1 MSKGVCNKHP
11 LHAIP
16 FLVVP
21 IAKGGRCSVGCP
33 HQPDT
38 VLMSEMPGLSNDE
51 ENENVPADDTASEE
65 TSPEASAE
73 TSTGASEGAETP
85 TPVEAEADATSEAT
99 PTPEAEAEA
108 TPETT
113 PTPEPEAEAEAVA
126 SAAADADASDEEE
139 AAESSED
146 AAEAED
152 EASDDDD
159 GSDEPGT
166 VQGTRQRSGYER
178 GELIEVTVREVSPT
192 RVEVDLDERGEGFTG
207 IIPKREMERMGKDLL
222 DMLVV
227 GEQITLYVVNTG
239 DPEGNVVLSLNR
251 ALEKLDWQQAEAY
264 RENRTIYEGVIA
276 GYNKGGLIVRFGRLR
291 GFVPQSQISDERR
304 ARLAG
309 DEPESTWSDMVKE
322 EIQVKVIEVDRER
335 NRLILSERAAARETR
350 EERKAAL
357 IEELQLNEV
366 RTGRVVSLEDFG
378 AFVDIGGA
386 EGLVHLTELSWG
398 HVTHPKQVLTI
409 GDEITVEVI
418 NIDQKRKRIGL
429 SLKRQL
435 PDPWDV
441 VASNYREG
449 ELVRATITKL
459 TKFGAFA
466 QLEDHEEVEGLVH
479 ISELSEERVAH
490 PRDVVQVG
498 ETLTLR
504 IVKMDVADRRLGLSL
519 KAVSSTE
526 YMDDDMNMLYD

>member
-1 MSKGVCNKHP
+1 
-11 LHAIP
+11 
-16 FLVVP
+16 
-21 IAKGGRCSVGCP
+21 
-33 HQPDT
+33 
-38 VLMSEMPGLSNDE
+38 MPGLSNDE
-51 ENENVPADDTASEE
+51 ENENVPANDPAPEE
-65 TSPEASAE
+65 TSPEASADSE
-73 TSTGASEGAETP
+73 TGTPEGVAEPTSEAPTEDDTPAEPTSEAPTEDDAPAESVPETPTEDDAQAPADPAPQPDADPVVSSEPAEPSDETASEGN
-85 TPVEAEADATSEAT
+85 D
-99 PTPEAEAEA
+99 
-108 TPETT
+108 
-113 PTPEPEAEAEAVA
+113 
-126 SAAADADASDEEE
+126 
-139 AAESSED
+139 
-146 AAEAED
+146 
-152 EASDDDD
+152 
-159 GSDEPGT
+159 PGT

-178 GELIEVTVREVSPT
+178 GELIEVTVKEVSPT
-192 RVEVDLDERGEGFTG
+192 RVELALDERGEGFTG

-251 ALEKLDWQQAEAY
+251 ALEKLDWQQAEEY
-264 RENRTIYEGVIA
+264 REGRTIYEGVIA

-309 DEPESTWSDMVKE
+309 EDPESTWSDMVKE

-350 EERKAAL
+350 DERKAML
-357 IEELQLNEV
+357 IAELQLNEV

-398 HVTHPKQVLTI
+398 HVTHPKQVLSI
-409 GDEITVEVI
+409 GEEINVEVI

-449 ELVRATITKL
+449 ELVRATVTKL

-466 QLEDHEEVEGLVH
+466 QLEEHGEVEGLVH

-498 ETLTLR
+498 ETMTLR

-526 YMDDDMNMLYD
+526 YLDDDMNMLYD